1 MRDVNFILTKKCNA
15 TCSYCNVWNSGN
27 DTVKLTDVNLIN
39 SILDTLPNYFGR
51 VNAILNGGEV
61 GLIPNI
67 QEVVFDLATHD
78 RVGKISI
85 YSNGT
90 LRRKVTLPTIINNKH
105 IQIYEH
111 AFVDLIG
118 EDTINYFDYS
128 IINFDLL
135 NAKARKQNVIPIVVA
150 TPNFLKFSSLSF
162 RDRLSYIGVQY
173 KMFAPKVKKE
183 ESINVKD
190 YYNFFKHNL
199 DIRYVIAGEEDSIYL
214 AYKNTLCNL
223 KANRCSAFCKTLLPN
238 LYYDLSSDVPY
249 IGQCTMDLS
258 SWDNKMVFNAPDH
271 HNLLE
276 RLRLAPNKFCKHCFS
291 GVPTQENILSKWN
304 RVEKNS

>member
-1 MRDVNFILTKKCNA
+1 MQDVNFILTKKCNA

-27 DTVKLTDVNLIN
+27 DTVRPTDINLVN

-67 QEVVFDLATHD
+67 QDVVFDLASHD
-78 RVGKISI
+78 RVEKISI

-90 LRRKVTLPTIINNKH
+90 LRHRVNLPSTINYKPL
-105 IQIYEH
+105 QIYEH
-111 AFVDLIG
+111 AFIDLIG
-118 EDTINYFDYS
+118 EDTINYFDYK

-135 NAKARKQNVIPIVVA
+135 NSNARKENITPIVVT
-150 TPNFLKFSSLSF
+150 TPNFLKFSSESF
-162 RDRLSYIGVQY
+162 RDKLSKIGVQY
-173 KMFAPKVKKE
+173 KMFAPKVRSE
-183 ESINVKD
+183 EELDIKQ
-190 YYNFFKHNL
+190 YFNFFKHHL
-199 DIRYVIAGEEDSIYL
+199 DLRYELAGEKDSIYL

-223 KANRCSAFCKTLLPN
+223 KANRCSVFCKTLLHN

-258 SWDNKMVFNAPDH
+258 SWDNKMVFNVPEH
-271 HNLLE
+271 TSLLE
-276 RLRLAPNKFCKHCFS
+276 KLRLAPNKFCKYCFS
-291 GVPTQENILSKWN
+291 GISTQEGISSFKSAISQ
-304 RVEKNS
+304 K